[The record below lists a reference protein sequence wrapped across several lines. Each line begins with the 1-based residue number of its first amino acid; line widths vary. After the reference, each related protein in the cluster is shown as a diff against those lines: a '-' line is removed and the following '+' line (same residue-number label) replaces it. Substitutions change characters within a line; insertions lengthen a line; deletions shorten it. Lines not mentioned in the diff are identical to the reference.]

1 MKKIRNLGLLLLA
14 VVLIFSL
21 TGCGDDDSENS
32 VGDDEVIAE
41 FDGGE
46 VTKKDFDT
54 YMGIAYFFD
63 PSLKQY
69 LGSADEEDQV
79 ALFDAYLGTYIGEKY
94 LANQIADD
102 PDLKNRAKETLE
114 IFEEGMLEEFGDTEE
129 YDAAL
134 KAENIT
140 ADDLLEYM
148 VRYYKAEEY
157 LVNKAYQENKEM
169 FSVATVSHIL
179 ISFDDRTEEEAK
191 ALALDVLNQLE
202 AGADFAELAIEYTDD
217 AGSVENGGTYE
228 DVPVALWVPEFME
241 AAIKLPLNE
250 LSDLV
255 ETEYGYHIIKVTER
269 ELPELEDV
277 TDEGRNVVFSNVYT
291 DFIKYELETILK

>member
-69 LGSADEEDQV
+69 LGSADEEDQA

-191 ALALDVLNQLE
+191 TLALDVLNQLE

>member
-69 LGSADEEDQV
+69 LGSADEEDQA

-179 ISFDDRTEEEAK
+179 ISFDDRTGEEAK